1 MNMNVMIYDILHY
14 LFTLVEGHLT
24 ENICKV
30 FCVANIVGLAF
41 SLASLEGPYTA
52 RAAIA
57 ALVLALF
64 ACFFGSMLMFYREVA
79 YEEDIDNL

>member
-14 LFTLVEGHLT
+14 LFTLVEGRLS
-24 ENICKV
+24 ENFCKV
-30 FCVANIVGLAF
+30 FCVANVVGFAF
-41 SLASLEGPYTA
+41 CVLCIEGPYTL
-52 RAAIA
+52 RAVIA
-57 ALVLALF
+57 GIILLLL